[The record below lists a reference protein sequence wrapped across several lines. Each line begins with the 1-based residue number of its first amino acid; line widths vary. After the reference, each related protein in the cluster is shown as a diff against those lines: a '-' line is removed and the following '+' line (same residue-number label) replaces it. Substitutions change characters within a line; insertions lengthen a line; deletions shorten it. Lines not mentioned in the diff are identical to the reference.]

1 MSNPSNSLA
10 NNTPHTPQ
18 GLRARNSFRLRS
30 RNCMLAIPPHPCPS
44 HYGGRV
50 VVTVCRWDRCNWL
63 AMEPKRGPPG
73 PLSAQNVTGVPSM
86 KLRSVLGHTVRPD
99 RAKPSRLLPLRKGH
113 FDAVGHLGLY
123 TAKPF
128 PQRIESHQGHSRDNA
143 SDANLFDRFTDTRR
157 HVRSPD

>member
-1 MSNPSNSLA
+1 
-10 NNTPHTPQ
+10 
-18 GLRARNSFRLRS
+18 
-30 RNCMLAIPPHPCPS
+30 MLAIPPHPCPS

-99 RAKPSRLLPLRKGH
+99 HVPSHHGCCRSVKVISMRLG
-113 FDAVGHLGLY
+113 
-123 TAKPF
+123 T
-128 PQRIESHQGHSRDNA
+128 
-143 SDANLFDRFTDTRR
+143 
-157 HVRSPD
+157 